1 MFNRVLLAARQKIQT
16 GVKSILVSPKTN
28 DRKEH
33 VHLWQGYRKVFSA
46 RDWRLEIY
54 HQFISIPHD
63 SYIYMDISGINP
75 SYNYKPRQL
84 TIGHRLE
91 RGLAEARVTMYCN
104 SKLKGSVSS
113 IQLRSF
119 VYDLYGTLW

>member
-1 MFNRVLLAARQKIQT
+1 
-16 GVKSILVSPKTN
+16 
-28 DRKEH
+28 
-33 VHLWQGYRKVFSA
+33 
-46 RDWRLEIY
+46 
-54 HQFISIPHD
+54 
-63 SYIYMDISGINP
+63 MDISGINP

-119 VYDLYGTLW
+119 VYDLYGTLWWTYKKLWKMAIEIVDFPIKNGDFPLLC

>member
-1 MFNRVLLAARQKIQT
+1 MFICGRDIGRYFLQET
-16 GVKSILVSPKTN
+16 GAWKYIINS
-28 DRKEH
+28 
-33 VHLWQGYRKVFSA
+33 Y
-46 RDWRLEIY
+46 
-54 HQFISIPHD
+54 QFHMIHI
-63 SYIYMDISGINP
+63 YIYMDISGINP